1 MLSSGLSMLWESDD
15 AELALRERFGLDG
28 REGAACWLGE
38 VLAGHWGLVLR
49 ALPRLTVV

>member
-28 REGAACWLGE
+28 REGAARWLGE
-38 VLAGHWGLVLR
+38 VLAEHWGLVLR